1 MVDTQAVPLE
11 VKPLITSET
20 DPIQVDF
27 LPASVLALPGRLGMT
42 FAPGKCTIGMR
53 AIWQRDLD
61 ADLTRIREVYRADV
75 LATLLEEP
83 EMGYLK
89 IPDIRAIAQHKGMQS
104 VWFPIQDFG
113 APQSITELDA
123 LVTLLLSAVEQGKT
137 VVIHCRAGLGRTGL
151 VTASCLVRLGY
162 TPHDA
167 FAQVRAVRP
176 GSVETPAQESFVQSF
191 ADRLKRRLSE
201 A

>member
-1 MVDTQAVPLE
+1 MVETQAVPFE

-27 LPASVLALPGRLGMT
+27 LPASVLPLPGRLGMT
-42 FAPGKCTIGMR
+42 FAPGKCTVGMR
-53 AIWQRDLD
+53 AIWQRNLE
-61 ADLTRIREVYRADV
+61 ADLTRIREFYQADV

-89 IPDIRAIAQHKGMQS
+89 IPDIRAIAERMGMQS
-104 VWFPIQDFG
+104 IWFPIRDFG
-113 APQSITELDA
+113 APASMAELSE
-123 LVTLLLSAVEQGKT
+123 LVTLLLAAVEQSKT

-162 TPHDA
+162 SPREA
-167 FAQVRAVRP
+167 FEQVRAVRP
-176 GSVETPAQESFVQSF
+176 GSVETPVQEAFVQSF
-191 ADRLKRRLSE
+191 AHQVNL
-201 A
+201 